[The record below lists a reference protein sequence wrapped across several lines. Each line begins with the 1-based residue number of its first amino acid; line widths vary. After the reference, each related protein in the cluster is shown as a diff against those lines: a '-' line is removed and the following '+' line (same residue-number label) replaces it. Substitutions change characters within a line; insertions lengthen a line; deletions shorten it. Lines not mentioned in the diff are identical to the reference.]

1 MILLD
6 SVTDFI
12 DVTHNIWL
20 SESVTREVFYWKR
33 ISHLTKQEFQHGWQY
48 P

>member
-20 SESVTREVFYWKR
+20 SESVTQKIFYWKR
-33 ISHLTKQEFQHGWQY
+33 ISDLTKQEFHNG
-48 P
+48 